1 MMLARFLRS
10 GVPVARVVAYGRDG
24 TEAYD
29 LVDRLPRGPA
39 RAAAWNA
46 YVCQTYADKLLDAS
60 RRLGFATFESA
71 RLARSLYE
79 LVATWLG
86 RAATGACPE
95 FELPRWRTAV
105 RSREELAGMRET
117 LSDLRTHVAFDLEAL
132 GTPAELVA
140 RLAEI
145 DKRIEA
151 VDALWI
157 ERPTPELRGGIA
169 GLLISGIDE
178 VRALGAI
185 LAEGGATRR

>member
-1 MMLARFLRS
+1 MLARFLRS
-10 GVPVARVVAYGRDG
+10 GVPVARVAAYGRDG

-46 YVCQTYADKLLDAS
+46 YVCQTYADKLLEAS
-60 RRLGFATFESA
+60 RGLGYASFESA

-79 LVATWLG
+79 LVATWLR
-86 RAATGACPE
+86 RAATGACPD

-105 RSREELAGMRET
+105 RSQEELAGMRET
-117 LSDLRTHVAFDLEAL
+117 LSDLRTHVAFDLETLAA
-132 GTPAELVA
+132 TAELKA
-140 RLAEI
+140 QLAEI
-145 DKRIEA
+145 DERIEA

-169 GLLISGIDE
+169 GLLIGGIDQA
-178 VRALGAI
+178 RALGAV
-185 LAEGGATRR
+185 LAEGGAPT